1 MKKYKFTIN
10 GNIYEVDIQ
19 NIEENVAEIE
29 VNGTTYKVEVEKAM
43 QTTKTPRLVRSVSVP
58 STDSAPSIAKT
69 SSPGSPKGTGSIKS
83 PLPGVILEIH
93 VREGDT
99 VKVGQKLL
107 TLEAMK
113 MENNINADKEGKVIT
128 LKVGKGDSV
137 MEGDVLIVIG
147 D

>member
-1 MKKYKFTIN
+1 MKKFKFTIN

-19 NIEENVAEIE
+19 NIDDNIAEVE
-29 VNGTTYKVEVEKAM
+29 VNGTIYKVEVDKAM
-43 QTTKTPRLVRSVSVP
+43 QTTKTPKLMRSVSVP
-58 STDSAPSIAKT
+58 STDSEPSIAKT
-69 SSPGSPKGTGSIKS
+69 SSPGTPKGTGSIKS
-83 PLPGVILEIH
+83 PLPGVILDIH
-93 VREGDT
+93 VREGDQ

-113 MENNINADKEGKVIT
+113 MENNINADKEGKVVT